1 VPRPAG
7 SINPTDD
14 IKRIVKK
21 PPSVSSPGE
30 EYTQQ
35 FKISSKFKIKPNSL
49 PRLRFGRIYRMRA
62 RVVDIAGNSILP
74 DGNLTDHSTP
84 KFKFNRYDPVNAPQ
98 IILRNRI
105 DPIKSPGESLR
116 NIVIRSFNESS
127 IQDKIQTHHKAER
140 YIAPPKTSQLIAE
153 LHEKFDENPLTGKK
167 MEEWYDTIK
176 NKDLGSF
183 KEAAPE
189 WNGHDIKYVD
199 GSRVYHMGNMYE
211 CIKSHVSKASDSV
224 DQDPLVKSTIK
235 FLVTD
240 LWQKVES
247 NPICEDKEIR
257 LPYLPDPMSIGA
269 TFRNLPGVKEGTVI
283 RINPSTMDL
292 KSTYLPYLLGS
303 RSATCIDFGSLDLW
317 PEMLPF
323 RIILEEPKSEIDN
336 QPEWDDE
343 RRVFKIKLPKGEVT
357 RVKLSSYLPS
367 KIINSLGMITWMK
380 RYASPE
386 EKMKLNQFATL
397 GLHWMTT
404 PFTVLSL
411 VHATQQP
418 LGIMNF
424 VPFVDEF
431 SGETVTAMKPEKL
444 FGKTFAHLAGLIT
457 I

>member
-1 VPRPAG
+1 MDEPGWLETGMSKTDDLGSPPGLRVHESLFSWQGWSLSVPRPAG

-74 DGNLTDHSTP
+74 EGNLTDHSTP

-183 KEAAPE
+183 KAERYIAPPKTSQLIAELHEKFDENPLTGKKMEE
-189 WNGHDIKYVD
+189 WYD
-199 GSRVYHMGNMYE
+199 
-211 CIKSHVSKASDSV
+211 
-224 DQDPLVKSTIK
+224 TIK
-235 FLVTD
+235 NKD
-240 LWQKVES
+240 
-247 NPICEDKEIR
+247 
-257 LPYLPDPMSIGA
+257 
-269 TFRNLPGVKEGTVI
+269 
-283 RINPSTMDL
+283 
-292 KSTYLPYLLGS
+292 LGS
-303 RSATCIDFGSLDLW
+303 
-317 PEMLPF
+317 
-323 RIILEEPKSEIDN
+323 
-336 QPEWDDE
+336 
-343 RRVFKIKLPKGEVT
+343 FKE
-357 RVKLSSYLPS
+357 
-367 KIINSLGMITWMK
+367 
-380 RYASPE
+380 
-386 EKMKLNQFATL
+386 
-397 GLHWMTT
+397 
-404 PFTVLSL
+404 
-411 VHATQQP
+411 
-418 LGIMNF
+418 
-424 VPFVDEF
+424 
-431 SGETVTAMKPEKL
+431 
-444 FGKTFAHLAGLIT
+444 
-457 I
+457 